1 MKNGYIR
8 PILWNPPICNG
19 KARAPPNIPRF
30 WAVLGGFYI
39 YRAVFIC
46 MFGYGWVCL
55 GMAIYGV
62 TSRMRSIYRVVTMV
76 TVARVIYIAL
86 NCCNTSC
93 YCWPGFPYTEILLSR
108 SIIYRAL
115 QLYMIG
121 SVYGWALYL
130 CFHSLYNVCPAFI
143 WVGLSIDMH
152 TRATHSASSASLWF
166 QVSFAF
172 LV

>member
-1 MKNGYIR
+1 MVKRG
-8 PILWNPPICNG
+8 LPPIYPG
-19 KARAPPNIPRF
+19 F
-30 WAVLGGFYI
+30 GVVLGGFYI

-62 TSRMRSIYRVVTMV
+62 TLRMRIIYSDVTVV

-93 YCWPGFPYTEILLSR
+93 YCWPSFRYIEILLSR

-130 CFHSLYNVCPAFI
+130 RFHSLYNVWPAFI
-143 WVGLSIDMH
+143 WFGLSIDAH
-152 TRATHSASSASLWF
+152 TRATHSASSANLWF

>member
-1 MKNGYIR
+1 MVKRG
-8 PILWNPPICNG
+8 LPPIYPG
-19 KARAPPNIPRF
+19 F
-30 WAVLGGFYI
+30 GVVLGGFYI
-39 YRAVFIC
+39 YRAVFIG
-46 MFGYGWVCL
+46 MFGYGRVCL

-62 TSRMRSIYRVVTMV
+62 TLHMSSIYSDVTVV

-121 SVYGWALYL
+121 SVYG
-130 CFHSLYNVCPAFI
+130 
-143 WVGLSIDMH
+143 
-152 TRATHSASSASLWF
+152 
-166 QVSFAF
+166 
-172 LV
+172 